1 MPYLTVIMCP
11 DLPDPENGDIEYSTD
26 LTATFEAPTTAVYK
40 CDPGYSLVG
49 GDTVR
54 MCTGTGESTDG
65 DWTGSAPTCDGK
77 CLQLKLLNIFHL

>member
-40 CDPGYSLVG
+40 CDPGYSLAG
-49 GDTVR
+49 GDSVR
-54 MCTGTGESTDG
+54 TCTGTGENTDG
-65 DWTGSAPTCDGK
+65 DWTGSAPTCDGE
-77 CLQLKLLNIFHL
+77 CLN